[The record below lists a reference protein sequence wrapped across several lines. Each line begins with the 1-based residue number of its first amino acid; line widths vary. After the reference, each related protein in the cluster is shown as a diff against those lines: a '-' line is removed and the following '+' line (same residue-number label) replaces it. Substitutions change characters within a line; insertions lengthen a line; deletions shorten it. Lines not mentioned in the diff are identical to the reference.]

1 MTPDPSDGRR
11 VSAPGRVVVEV
22 PQWVAAIGDRGIQAI
37 ILLVAAAAGG
47 FVAIGLAW
55 SGVAARLYVGL
66 QLPFLV
72 SGAFG
77 GVAVAAAFLAIA
89 GIQLER
95 RYDATERFHTD
106 LVVRD
111 IAQLCDELP
120 AVVARRPR
128 SGERPAGRARP
139 SGLVRNGETVHRAG
153 CRVAAGKDL
162 PAFEG
167 SIDGE
172 VKACKIC
179 RPRSPLTA

>member
-1 MTPDPSDGRR
+1 MTPDPGDGRR
-11 VSAPGRVVVEV
+11 VPAPGRAVVEV

-72 SGAFG
+72 SGAIG

-106 LVVRD
+106 LIVRD

-120 AVVARRPR
+120 AVVARR
-128 SGERPAGRARP
+128 SAERPGGGARP
-139 SGLVRNGETVHRAG
+139 SGLVRNGEIVHTAG
-153 CRVAAGKDL
+153 CRVAAGKAL

-172 VKACKIC
+172 VRACKIC